1 MGAAS
6 NLTTA
11 EFEQSVKSSTGV
23 SVLDFGASW
32 CGPCQ
37 ALAPAFEKLA
47 SEYQGRAKLFK
58 IDVDAEGDLA
68 AQFDVMSV
76 PTVVFL
82 KDGET
87 KARIQGNYPDKI
99 RAQIDALLG

>member
-11 EFEQSVKSSTGV
+11 EFEQSVKSSKGV